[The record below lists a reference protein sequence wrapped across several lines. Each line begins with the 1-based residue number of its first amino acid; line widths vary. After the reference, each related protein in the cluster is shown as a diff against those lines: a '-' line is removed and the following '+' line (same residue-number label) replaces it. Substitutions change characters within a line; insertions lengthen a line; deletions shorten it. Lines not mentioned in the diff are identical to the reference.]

1 MSLLRRLIIG
11 VFLFGMGVGSSQA
24 ALIGVTDYG
33 DYFSEAGTGLD
44 WLDVTASVNRSYI
57 DVSSQF
63 SAGGDFEGWRYATAA
78 EFGAMLSAT
87 TNGVYSGITG
97 VSQGQFLESA
107 TDLRDL
113 VGLLGDTVDAYYQ
126 AIYGISFCEYSPISC
141 VEGDITYT
149 VGYLADDY
157 APNTDYQIMGWISD
171 DDRNAGTLDFIS
183 TSNAFSDSSHNY
195 WWGSYLVRDTAVVE
209 TTTTSVPEPS
219 SVALMG
225 LGLLGLG
232 FARRK
237 KAL

>member
-11 VFLFGMGVGSSQA
+11 VFMFGMGVGSSQA

-33 DYFSEAGTGLD
+33 DYFSDAGTGLD
-44 WLDVTASVNRSYI
+44 WLDVTASVNRSYL

-63 SAGGDFEGWRYATAA
+63 GVGGDFEGWRYATAA
-78 EFGAMLSAT
+78 EFGAMLSAAT
-87 TNGVYSGITG
+87 GGVYSGITG
-97 VSQGQFLESA
+97 AGQTQILESA

-113 VGLLGDTVDAYYQ
+113 IGLFGDTFSTGYQ
-126 AIYGISFCEYSPISC
+126 DIYGSSYCELHPEQCVDGDLVYTLGFLVDSP
-141 VEGDITYT
+141 Y
-149 VGYLADDY
+149 VGYHFRGLIYDNDL
-157 APNTDYQIMGWISD
+157 ISSNSD
-171 DDRNAGTLDFIS
+171 QVTTYGIYYDSFFAGTL
-183 TSNAFSDSSHNY
+183 
-195 WWGSYLVRDTAVVE
+195 GSYLVRNTLAVDAA
-209 TTTTSVPEPS
+209 TTSVPEPS